1 VTYNNLVLAPAI
13 SSPTHAVWKWLAKRG
28 GRIAGLDL
36 SLRVT
41 QNNQMAA
48 WTQPLETL
56 SGIPGA
62 QLRVE
67 WVGIIDQLDHPC
79 TSQWL
84 KQHGH
89 LISHLTVQVCVSEDE
104 LTLKDFS
111 EAAAR
116 CRYIDLTIYHDDD
129 DVVDLADLAPLAG
142 SLHCFSCGP
151 NDECGSLTGV
161 SAFNSL
167 SQLTALEL
175 VNEDLG
181 NEEPW
186 ALLASIKGLRELHL
200 EVTASGDPSPLSAL
214 TELSSLHLESC
225 RSAANDQTPF
235 SFSSLQP
242 LSTLQQL
249 EVLHLGGR
257 ACAATSLQGLA
268 GLSNLK
274 QLVLETTAHDGK
286 LISLEGINPG
296 VVEFT
301 LGFASDVTSL
311 VGIEGCATMEKLTLY
326 NSAVSSLQPLRGL
339 SNLQQLE
346 VWDCCI
352 TNLEGLRTSLQS
364 LRLAGC
370 SDLTHLSGI
379 EHLSTLKSL
388 IVDTCGVTS
397 LQPLSQIGE
406 GLQKL
411 SVSYCHGV
419 QEEVLELP
427 HVQPT
432 ADVFV
437 SHGNL
442 KEVVLAGGVRK
453 AVPPR

>member
-1 VTYNNLVLAPAI
+1 
-13 SSPTHAVWKWLAKRG
+13 
-28 GRIAGLDL
+28 
-36 SLRVT
+36 
-41 QNNQMAA
+41 
-48 WTQPLETL
+48 
-56 SGIPGA
+56 
-62 QLRVE
+62 
-67 WVGIIDQLDHPC
+67 
-79 TSQWL
+79 L

-89 LISHLTVQVCVSEDE
+89 LISHLTVQLDLSEDE

-111 EAAAR
+111 EAAAQCR
-116 CRYIDLTIYHDDD
+116 CIDLTIYHDSDE
-129 DVVDLADLAPLAG
+129 VFDLANLHPVAG
-142 SLHCFSCGP
+142 SLRYFSCGP
-151 NDECGSLTGV
+151 NFLECGGLTGI
-161 SAFNSL
+161 SALNSM

-175 VNEDLG
+175 VHEHLG

-186 ALLASIKGLRELHL
+186 ALLASLTSLRRLYLEL
-200 EVTASGDPSPLSAL
+200 TASGDPSPLSTL
-214 TELSSLHLESC
+214 TELSCMILESC
-225 RSAANDQTPF
+225 LSTPNDQPPF

-249 EVLHLGGR
+249 EVLLLEGH
-257 ACAATSLQGLA
+257 ACATTSLQGLA
-268 GLSNLK
+268 GLSKLK
-274 QLVLETTAHDGK
+274 QLTLKTTAGEGN
-286 LISLEGINPG
+286 LESLEGTSPA

-301 LGFASDVTSL
+301 LEFASNLRSL
-311 VGIEGCATMEKLTLY
+311 VGIEGCTSMEKLALY
-326 NSAVSSLQPLRGL
+326 NCGVSSLQPLRGL

-346 VWDCCI
+346 VCDCCI
-352 TNLEGLRTSLQS
+352 TNLEGLSTSLQS

-411 SVSYCHGV
+411 SVSYCHRV

-437 SHGNL
+437 RHGNV